1 MEQAIKSGTQ
11 VGVIAD
17 THGLLRPEAIAAL
30 RGSDLILHAGD
41 IGKPEVLAGLQ
52 AIPTPASGQSPMPVI
67 AIRGNNDKA
76 SWAEAIPEQES
87 IKIADI
93 SIHMLHIL
101 QELKFAPQA
110 AGFQVVI
117 SGHSHKPLIEERGGV
132 LYVNP
137 GSAGPKRF
145 KLPMSVARLSITGA
159 KVQAEIVP
167 LAV

>member
-30 RGSDLILHAGD
+30 TGSDLILHAGD

-52 AIPTPASGQSPMPVI
+52 AIPTPDLESPMPVI
-67 AIRGNNDKA
+67 AIQGNVDKA

-87 IKIADI
+87 VKVADI

-101 QELKFAPQA
+101 QELKFDPQA
-110 AGFQVVI
+110 AGFHVVI
-117 SGHSHKPLIEERGGV
+117 SGHSHKPLIEERKGV

-145 KLPMSVARLSITGA
+145 KLPISVARLSITGA
-159 KVQAEIVP
+159 KVRAEIIQ

>member
-1 MEQAIKSGTQ
+1 MQSATQ
-11 VGVIAD
+11 IGIIAD

-30 RGSDLILHAGD
+30 AGSDLILHAGD

-52 AIPTPASGQSPMPVI
+52 AIPTPTQALSPMPVI

-76 SWAEAIPEQES
+76 SWAQEIPEQES
-87 IKIADI
+87 IKVADI
-93 SIHMLHIL
+93 SIYMLHIL
-101 QELKFAPQA
+101 QDLKFDPKA

-117 SGHSHKPLIEERGGV
+117 SGHSHKPLIEERNGV

-145 KLPMSVARLSITGA
+145 KLPISVARLSVAGLQL
-159 KVQAEIVP
+159 QAEIIQ

>member
-1 MEQAIKSGTQ
+1 MGQAIKSGTQ

-30 RGSDLILHAGD
+30 TGSDLILHAGD

-52 AIPTPASGQSPMPVI
+52 AIPTPALKSPMPVI
-67 AIRGNNDKA
+67 AIRGNIDKA
-76 SWAEAIPEQES
+76 NWAEVIPEQES
-87 IKIADI
+87 VKVADI

-101 QELKFAPQA
+101 QELKFDPQA

-145 KLPMSVARLSITGA
+145 KLPISVARLSITGA